1 VSVTAGVVG
10 TYPGR
15 GHDEMLAAD
24 GAVHAGWSD
33 LAALLD
39 QSSPAGLAAFTR
51 RLLADEGVTYRP
63 PGGEDEQPWALDPL
77 PLPLD
82 GPTWA
87 GLEAG
92 VAQRALL
99 LDRLLADVYGPRLTL
114 RTGLLPV
121 EVVFGHPGYVHGW
134 ARATPRPR
142 ELFLAGTDLVRTPE
156 GWRVLGDRVQAPSGA
171 GYALANRRIVTR
183 VLAAVRRDAQIQ
195 RLGPFFDAMRRGL
208 EELAPAADRA
218 RVVLLTPG
226 PQSETAFE
234 QALLASRL
242 GFPLVLGSELTVRE
256 GRVWRRTMGGAG
268 RLEPVD
274 VILRRVDAR
283 WLDPLDLRHDSHLGV
298 PGLLEAARLGTVAIV
313 NGIGSGVAEN
323 PGLLPFLPAL
333 AQALLDEPLT
343 LQSARTWWCGD
354 PTGRSHVLARMADLL
369 IKPIARG
376 EGRATLDGAALTTA
390 ERAALAARIEAE
402 PHAWIGQEPQR
413 QSTAPVIAADG
424 TLDAQRLVLRTFAVA
439 AGGGFQVLPG
449 GLAEAGV
456 RGDTVAKDVW
466 VSGRPTQA
474 ATSAVAMVGAE
485 AVGALSPR
493 VAADLF
499 WLGRYAERAEG
510 TARLLRAVAD
520 RFADFHSSPE
530 PAGGEALDVLLRAA
544 TAVTATPEGTPLH
557 TLLTDRDL
565 PGSLAY
571 AVHRLT
577 AAAQAVREQLST
589 DTWLV
594 LGRLDSVLVELAAA
608 GPNGAD
614 ASRALS
620 RVLEGLLALTGLA
633 AESHVR
639 DAGWH
644 LHDAGKRV
652 ERAQHVAALVAATLC
667 EPGLPAADGLVLE
680 SVLITAESV
689 VTYRRRHRTGL
700 DAVLELL
707 ITDPDNPR
715 SIGYQA
721 DRLRQD
727 VAHVPGPDGG
737 VLAALVAVEGRL
749 AGLRP
754 ADLAAIGPD
763 GTRTQL
769 RRTLAGL
776 EQDLS
781 AFAEVLEGARFAPG
795 APPRPLGPVAAIGG
809 A

>member
-1 VSVTAGVVG
+1 MSVTAGVVG

-24 GAVHAGWSD
+24 GAVQAGWTD

-39 QSSPAGLAAFTR
+39 HSSPAGLAAYTR
-51 RLLADEGVTYRP
+51 RLLADEGVTYRA

-87 GLEAG
+87 ELEAG
-92 VAQRALL
+92 VAQRAEL

-114 RTGLLPV
+114 RTGVLPV

-134 ARATPRPR
+134 SRATPRTR
-142 ELFLAGTDLVRTPE
+142 ELFLAATDLVRTPE

-171 GYALANRRIVTR
+171 GYALANRRIVAR

-256 GRVWRRTMGGAG
+256 GRVWQAAMGGAG
-268 RLEPVD
+268 RMEPVD

-283 WLDPLDLRHDSHLGV
+283 WSDPLDLRQDSHLGV
-298 PGLLEAARLGTVAIV
+298 PGLLEAARLGTVAVV

-333 AQALLDEPLT
+333 AQTLLDEPLI
-343 LQSARTWWCGD
+343 LQGAPTWWCGD
-354 PTGRSHVLARMADLL
+354 PAGRSHVLAHMTELL
-369 IKPIARG
+369 VKPIARG
-376 EGRATLDGAALTTA
+376 EGRGTLDGAALTAA
-390 ERAALAARIEAE
+390 ERAELAARIEAE

-424 TLDAQRLVLRTFAVA
+424 TLEAQPLVLRTFAVA
-439 AGGGFQVLPG
+439 SGGDFRVLAG
-449 GLAEAGV
+449 GLAEAGA

-466 VSGRPTQA
+466 VSGRTIQA
-474 ATSAVAMVGAE
+474 PAPVVTLVGPDT
-485 AVGALSPR
+485 VDALSPR

-520 RFADFHSSPE
+520 RFADFRSSPE

-544 TAVTATPEGTPLH
+544 TAVTATPEGTALH
-557 TLLTDRDL
+557 TLLTDREL
-565 PGSLAY
+565 PGTLAY

-594 LGRLDSVLVELAAA
+594 LGRLDSVLAELAAA
-608 GPNGAD
+608 GPDGAD

-620 RVLEGLLALTGLA
+620 QVLEGLLALTGLA

-644 LHDAGKRV
+644 LQDAGKRV
-652 ERAQHVAALVAATLC
+652 ERAQHVAALITATLC
-667 EPGLPAADGLVLE
+667 QPGLPAADGLVLE

-689 VTYRRRHRTGL
+689 ITYRRRQNPGL
-700 DAVLELL
+700 NAVLELL
-707 ITDPDNPR
+707 ISDPDNPR
-715 SIGYQA
+715 SITYQA

-737 VLAALVAVEGRL
+737 VLTALVAVERRL

-754 ADLAAIGPD
+754 AELARIGPD
-763 GTRTQL
+763 GTRVRL
-769 RRTLAGL
+769 RRTLTGL
-776 EQDLS
+776 GQDLTR
-781 AFAEVLEGARFAPG
+781 FADVLEGARFAPG
-795 APPRPLGPVAAIGG
+795 VPPRPLGPVAAIGG
-809 A
+809 D